1 MKILAFD
8 TETHLIQPGNLTPKL
23 VCVSFADEKSS
34 HLVDAQQGLDALEE
48 SLKDGYSLVG
58 HNVAFDLAVVTNARR
73 SLLPL
78 VFAAYADN
86 RIYDTKVREE
96 LNDISIGRVVTGS
109 KHMVNVR
116 GQWQLCD
123 YSLAGLA
130 RRYLQKDRSAQK
142 EQPDAWRFRYAEL
155 DGVPINT
162 WPEEA
167 RRYALEDA
175 EDTYK
180 IFKAQQTPHDEF
192 THTRAAWALHLMSA
206 QGIRTDA
213 AAVHKLEAEL
223 LEEQKRNRR
232 RLVKAGILKA
242 KRMTP
247 KELRDGKVPDFV
259 EDNKN
264 MRWAKDT
271 KRIKEYVQRVYARKG
286 LKPPLTETGEVS
298 TDKDTLNESGSLLLS
313 LLSDSGGVDKIL
325 QTYVPV
331 LKHGIQAPINARFNV
346 LVNSGRTSCLAG
358 NSLIRTS
365 EGYVPLMEI
374 KAGML
379 VWTHK
384 NRWKQVTAFIQQGV
398 REVVKLSLSNG
409 KTLTCTRDHRFLT
422 SAGKWLSVEEICCEY
437 FKKLDFQQTE
447 SGSNGSSIPKQ
458 RFENNCD
465 DCEDSK
471 HDNTKRHWGFAFG
484 NVQRGIQSLKACA
497 LSLVQ
502 NSGEKSNVA
511 KDARTTPQ
519 LEGRLRRWLRLFNQS
534 RQRRSTTLR
543 SSDNYGGS
551 SWFAEFARTFVR
563 SSYRWK
569 SKKQR
574 IGQPSLGDE
583 RWAFENTF
591 FTKAGQP
598 FVTVEEIHISGSC
611 EVFDISVEEDESF
624 EVAGVFAHN
633 CSSPN
638 LQNLPTGRR
647 VSGVR
652 ECFIPRRQVEEVVEV
667 PDDYV
672 LQVGEEWV

>member
-23 VCVSFADEKSS
+23 VCVTFADEKSS
-34 HLVDAQQGLDALEE
+34 HIVNAQQGLDAIEE

-58 HNVAFDLAVVTNARR
+58 HNVAFDLAVLTNARP
-73 SLLPL
+73 SLFPL

-96 LNDISIGRVVTGS
+96 LNDIAIGRVVMGS
-109 KHMVNVR
+109 KHMVNIK
-116 GQWQLCD
+116 GQWVMCD

-155 DGVPINT
+155 DGVPISE

-167 RRYALEDA
+167 RSYALEDA
-175 EDTYK
+175 VDTYK
-180 IFKAQQTPHDEF
+180 IFQAQQTPHDEF

-206 QGIRTDA
+206 HGIRTDE

-286 LKPPLTETGEVS
+286 IKPPLTETGEVS

-346 LVNSGRTSCLAG
+346 LVNSGRTSC
-358 NSLIRTS
+358 S
-365 EGYVPLMEI
+365 
-374 KAGML
+374 
-379 VWTHK
+379 
-384 NRWKQVTAFIQQGV
+384 Q
-398 REVVKLSLSNG
+398 
-409 KTLTCTRDHRFLT
+409 
-422 SAGKWLSVEEICCEY
+422 
-437 FKKLDFQQTE
+437 
-447 SGSNGSSIPKQ
+447 
-458 RFENNCD
+458 
-465 DCEDSK
+465 
-471 HDNTKRHWGFAFG
+471 
-484 NVQRGIQSLKACA
+484 
-497 LSLVQ
+497 
-502 NSGEKSNVA
+502 
-511 KDARTTPQ
+511 
-519 LEGRLRRWLRLFNQS
+519 
-534 RQRRSTTLR
+534 
-543 SSDNYGGS
+543 
-551 SWFAEFARTFVR
+551 
-563 SSYRWK
+563 
-569 SKKQR
+569 
-574 IGQPSLGDE
+574 
-583 RWAFENTF
+583 
-591 FTKAGQP
+591 
-598 FVTVEEIHISGSC
+598 
-611 EVFDISVEEDESF
+611 
-624 EVAGVFAHN
+624 
-633 CSSPN
+633 PN

-672 LQVGEEWV
+672 LKPGESFVEV